1 MANDLD
7 KEYRTLMRSLHFDTG
22 SMDYGILK
30 RYTDAF
36 SGLAG
41 IQDTAVTIYDNY
53 RSDHV
58 FVSDCHRRLFGDG
71 ELEIHPDD
79 LSYVMKNAIA
89 TARHVFHEN
98 RNISHIKSVREYRI
112 RIGDSFRRVT
122 ESMRVLETDSLG
134 NAWLVLSLLEIS
146 PNQQPPF
153 TVNSQ
158 IVNTITG
165 EVFSPLTGF

>member
-1 MANDLD
+1 
-7 KEYRTLMRSLHFDTG
+7 MRSLHFDTG
-22 SMDYGILK
+22 SMDYDILK

-79 LSYVMKNAIA
+79 LSDVMKNAIA

-98 RNISHIKSVREYRI
+98 RNISLVKLR
-112 RIGDSFRRVT
+112 
-122 ESMRVLETDSLG
+122 LG
-134 NAWLVLSLLEIS
+134 VS
-146 PNQQPPF
+146 
-153 TVNSQ
+153 
-158 IVNTITG
+158 
-165 EVFSPLTGF
+165 

>member
-1 MANDLD
+1 MATDLD

-22 SMDYGILK
+22 SMDYDILK

-79 LSYVMKNAIA
+79 LSDVMKNAIA
-89 TARHVFHEN
+89 TA
-98 RNISHIKSVREYRI
+98 
-112 RIGDSFRRVT
+112 VT
-122 ESMRVLETDSLG
+122 YSMK
-134 NAWLVLSLLEIS
+134 
-146 PNQQPPF
+146 
-153 TVNSQ
+153 
-158 IVNTITG
+158 TG
-165 EVFSPLTGF
+165 TYPI